1 MSVTAGGPLVG
12 AERRIEGSASRRGHG
27 AWLRRDDARVFE
39 RLTQESRQVIV
50 NALEEVKA
58 FGHERV
64 GSEHLLL
71 GLLRNDGVAEILRS
85 FDLTHERVRARVEEI
100 AGPGEES
107 PEGHIPFTPNSK
119 RVLEEALNEAAQLK
133 QPRIA
138 PGHIL
143 LGLQAI
149 GDCLGVRVLRELA
162 AAQARR
168 APNSDRH
175 VRRASRVV

>member
-1 MSVTAGGPLVG
+1 M
-12 AERRIEGSASRRGHG
+12 
-27 AWLRRDDARVFE
+27 FE
-39 RLTQESRQVIV
+39 RFTQESRQVVV

-71 GLLRNDGVAEILRS
+71 GMLRDEGVAEVLRS

-100 AGPGEES
+100 VGPGEES
-107 PEGHIPFTPNSK
+107 PEGQIPFTANSK
-119 RVLEEALNEAAQLK
+119 RVLEGALNEAAQLK

-149 GDCLGVRVLRELA
+149 VDCLGARILRELGA
-162 AAQARR
+162 GPEALRR
-168 APNSDRH
+168 AVQDRLTD
-175 VRRASRVV
+175 S